1 MRRAD
6 RLFQIVSILRH
17 RSLTTAAQL
26 AARLEVSERTVYR
39 DIADLSRS
47 GVPILG
53 EAGVGYRVG
62 RGFDLPPLMFNRS
75 EIQALVLGARMVES
89 WGDDELKQAARAAL
103 DKVEAVLPAAA
114 RGPMRDTALFAL
126 SFGAAPAVRK
136 TMGIVRKAVDA
147 RRKLQLAYTDRDG
160 QATRRT
166 VRPLGLYFWG
176 ATWTLAAWCELR
188 EDFRNF
194 RLDRISGPK
203 VLDDTFELKPPVT
216 LADYVRAMTADD
228 DG

>member
-6 RLFQIVSILRH
+6 RLFQIVSILR
-17 RSLTTAAQL
+17 RRRLTTAAQL
-26 AARLEVSERTVYR
+26 AERLEVSERTVYR

-47 GVPILG
+47 GVPVVG

-62 RGFDLPPLMFNRS
+62 KDFDLPPLMFNES

-103 DKVEAVLPAAA
+103 DKVQAVLPPKA
-114 RGPMRDTALFAL
+114 RARVDDTALFSL
-126 SFGAAPAVRK
+126 SFRVPPKVRK
-136 TMGIVRKAVDA
+136 TMGVVRKAVDA
-147 RRKLQLAYTDRDG
+147 RLKISFRYTDRDG
-160 QATRRT
+160 AGSRRT

-176 ATWTLAAWCELR
+176 AAWTLAAWCELR

-194 RLDRISGPK
+194 RLDRIDALRTTTDPFA
-203 VLDDTFELKPPVT
+203 LEPPVT
-216 LADYVRAMTADD
+216 LADYVRAMTTDTC
-228 DG
+228 